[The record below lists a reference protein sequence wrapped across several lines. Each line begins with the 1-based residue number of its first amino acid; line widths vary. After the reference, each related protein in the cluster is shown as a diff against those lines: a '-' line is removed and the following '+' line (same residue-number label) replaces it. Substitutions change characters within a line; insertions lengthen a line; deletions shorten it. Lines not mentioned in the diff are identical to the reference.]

1 MEREAQGMGKAVHV
15 NEQDFEAQVI
25 RSDVPVL
32 VDFWAEWCG
41 PCRMIAPIV
50 EDLASEYA
58 GRLKVVKVDV
68 DENNGLAYR
77 YGVMSIPTLGIFK
90 GGQMVERLVGYMP
103 KPELKK
109 RIDQVVGS
117 QVS

>member
-1 MEREAQGMGKAVHV
+1 MGKAQHV
-15 NEQDFEAQVI
+15 NEPEFETAVL

-50 EDLASEYA
+50 EDFAAEYA

-68 DENNGLAYR
+68 DENNVVAMR
-77 YGVMSIPTLGIFK
+77 YSVMSIPTLGIFK
-90 GGQMVERLVGYMP
+90 GGQLVERIVGYMP
-103 KPELKK
+103 KQELKR
-109 RIDQVVGS
+109 RIDAVLAA

>member
-1 MEREAQGMGKAVHV
+1 MGKPEHVTESEFDTAVL
-15 NEQDFEAQVI
+15 
-25 RSDVPVL
+25 RSEVPVL

-50 EDLASEYA
+50 EDFAGEYA

-68 DENNGLAYR
+68 DENNTVAMR
-77 YGVMSIPTLGIFK
+77 YSVMSIPTLGIFK
-90 GGQMVERLVGYMP
+90 GGQMVERIVGYMP
-103 KPELKK
+103 KQELKR
-109 RIDQVVGS
+109 RIDAALGA

>member
-1 MEREAQGMGKAVHV
+1 MGKAVHV
-15 NEQDFEAQVI
+15 TERDFEAQVI
-25 RSDVPVL
+25 KSEVPVL

-50 EDLASEYA
+50 EDLAAEYE

-68 DENNGLAYR
+68 DQNNALAFR

-103 KPELKK
+103 KQELKK
-109 RIDQVVGS
+109 RIDPLVGS
-117 QVS
+117 KVS

>member
-1 MEREAQGMGKAVHV
+1 MGKAQHIK
-15 NEQDFEAQVI
+15 EPEFETAVL

-50 EDLASEYA
+50 EDFAAEYA

-68 DENNGLAYR
+68 DENNLVAMR
-77 YGVMSIPTLGIFK
+77 YSVMSIPTLGIFK
-90 GGQMVERLVGYMP
+90 GGQLVERIVGYMP
-103 KPELKK
+103 KQELKR
-109 RIDQVVGS
+109 RIDAVLAA

>member
-1 MEREAQGMGKAVHV
+1 MGKPEHVTESEFDTAVL
-15 NEQDFEAQVI
+15 
-25 RSDVPVL
+25 RSEVPVL

-50 EDLASEYA
+50 EDFAGEYA

-68 DENNGLAYR
+68 DENNMVAMR
-77 YGVMSIPTLGIFK
+77 YSVMSIPTLGIFK
-90 GGQMVERLVGYMP
+90 GGQMVERIVGYMP
-103 KPELKK
+103 KQELKR
-109 RIDQVVGS
+109 RIDAALGA